1 MENNSDICGI
11 VSSIV
16 LDCFLVHHKNK
27 NFGAY
32 TQILDTIIGDN
43 ANAQVTIDGN
53 VFAASF
59 AMENLLVSYRS
70 AKQPLSL
77 SFTSLIA
84 VVVGENCKCFG

>member
-32 TQILDTIIGDN
+32 TQILDTIKYPALVFRAKIVKLEKHEKT
-43 ANAQVTIDGN
+43 ACIDCLQSN
-53 VFAASF
+53 S
-59 AMENLLVSYRS
+59 
-70 AKQPLSL
+70 
-77 SFTSLIA
+77 
-84 VVVGENCKCFG
+84 VG

>member
-32 TQILDTIIGDN
+32 TQILDTIR
-43 ANAQVTIDGN
+43 
-53 VFAASF
+53 SF
-59 AMENLLVSYRS
+59 KIEF
-70 AKQPLSL
+70 LSL
-77 SFTSLIA
+77 FLLGHNVKTILNPKHH
-84 VVVGENCKCFG
+84 VVGQSVNPRFGATLSIDAIL

>member
-32 TQILDTIIGDN
+32 TQILDTIAIPLLFVEGEKRRNKYGPDPKRGTLKLMK
-43 ANAQVTIDGN
+43 QQSVTLTKDEGC
-53 VFAASF
+53 
-59 AMENLLVSYRS
+59 Y
-70 AKQPLSL
+70 
-77 SFTSLIA
+77 T
-84 VVVGENCKCFG
+84 

>member
-32 TQILDTIIGDN
+32 TQIMDTIPNIN
-43 ANAQVTIDGN
+43 ANRRRLPFDFESMDSPWEKEVLAFAQESPK
-53 VFAASF
+53 SF
-59 AMENLLVSYRS
+59 
-70 AKQPLSL
+70 
-77 SFTSLIA
+77 F
-84 VVVGENCKCFG
+84 

>member
-32 TQILDTIIGDN
+32 TQILDTITFPYN
-43 ANAQVTIDGN
+43 
-53 VFAASF
+53 
-59 AMENLLVSYRS
+59 
-70 AKQPLSL
+70 KQAL
-77 SFTSLIA
+77 F
-84 VVVGENCKCFG
+84 

>member
-32 TQILDTIIGDN
+32 TQILDTIKSAERYGENSQDAMLN
-43 ANAQVTIDGN
+43 ANRG
-53 VFAASF
+53 
-59 AMENLLVSYRS
+59 
-70 AKQPLSL
+70 K
-77 SFTSLIA
+77 A
-84 VVVGENCKCFG
+84 VEKTPY